1 MNFLSILQHL
11 LFFLP
16 YGTICI
22 DYKLWNFC
30 TLTLLSCFDIQ
41 LEFFEYIFQTFVN
54 LSNWIGFRINFRI
67 QTYYSQYIEKSK
79 NNMMLEKHLLYLNSY
94 ILFPHPIVS
103 FLLYIKHF
111 YLFWVNWLSRPLT
124 LTSFWFLING
134 RSKCIVIID
143 NYVIV
148 FLVLKR

>member
-30 TLTLLSCFDIQ
+30 TLTLLSCLYIQ

-67 QTYYSQYIEKSK
+67 QTYYSQYIEKVRITWCWKTICCTSTRISCFPI
-79 NNMMLEKHLLYLNSY
+79 LLYPFYYRSN
-94 ILFPHPIVS
+94 ILLS
-103 FLLYIKHF
+103 FLSKPTFSSTNAYK
-111 YLFWVNWLSRPLT
+111 
-124 LTSFWFLING
+124 FLIPN
-134 RSKCIVIID
+134 KW
-143 NYVIV
+143 
-148 FLVLKR
+148 KK